1 MERDFKGV
9 WIPKEIWLDKRLN
22 ALEKVILAEVDSL
35 DKGDDG
41 CWASNQYIADFC
53 QCSSTK
59 VSTSISNLVK
69 LGYLQIQSFDGRT
82 RRLKSR
88 LSNFERQTFKKSEAD
103 FQNLK
108 ETNTTTNPG
117 TNTRNN
123 MFTPP
128 NIEDVKA
135 YCQERKNNVDPERFI
150 DFYSSKGWM
159 IGKNHM
165 KDWKAAVRTWERNKQ
180 PQTGPNGIR
189 ISEERTD
196 LDDEL
201 DRIF

>member
-1 MERDFKGV
+1 
-9 WIPKEIWLDKRLN
+9 
-22 ALEKVILAEVDSL
+22 
-35 DKGDDG
+35 
-41 CWASNQYIADFC
+41 
-53 QCSSTK
+53 
-59 VSTSISNLVK
+59 
-69 LGYLQIQSFDGRT
+69 
-82 RRLKSR
+82 
-88 LSNFERQTFKKSEAD
+88 
-103 FQNLK
+103 
-108 ETNTTTNPG
+108 
-117 TNTRNN
+117 

-196 LDDEL
+196 LDDEI